1 MAFKSFDWVYLM
13 KVIPEIRSATKLD
26 DYIFITI
33 TGMVY

>member
-1 MAFKSFDWVYLM
+1 M